1 MTLKTLGMGI
11 AKVVTGG
18 AKKVAK
24 TKSDFRLKNQL
35 KKIQKT
41 PDKNFKGSNPAT
53 EKGTTRSGVV
63 YEKRKTAPVKGSLGK
78 KTYKSDV
85 TKYHRAH
92 QRMGLTKD

>member
-41 PDKNFKGSNPAT
+41 PDKKFTKVNLKMPEDGST
-53 EKGTTRSGVV
+53 
-63 YEKRKTAPVKGSLGK
+63 VKGKVGK
-78 KTYKSDV
+78 KNYSQE
-85 TKYHRAH
+85 TKRYHQAH
-92 QRMGLTKD
+92 KRMGLIND

>member
-41 PDKNFKGSNPAT
+41 PDKKFTKVNLKMPEDGST
-53 EKGTTRSGVV
+53 
-63 YEKRKTAPVKGSLGK
+63 VKGKVGK
-78 KTYKSDV
+78 KNYSQETRR
-85 TKYHRAH
+85 YHQAH
-92 QRMGLTKD
+92 KRMGLIKD